1 MDNSITIRRET
12 PYDFLQVDKII
23 RTAFFNMEDS
33 DHSEHLLV
41 ERLRSS
47 DTFVP
52 ELSLV
57 AVTGDGKIAGHI
69 LLSEVKVISGDTE
82 HTVLA
87 LAPLSVLPEFQG
99 KGIGGMLVREGHRR
113 AAELGYGAAV
123 VLGHEGYYPRFG
135 YRRASLYGIRFPF
148 DAPDECCMAA
158 ELTDGGLDGIHGMV
172 QYPDAFISA
181 GDM

>member
-23 RTAFFNMEDS
+23 RTAFLDMEDS

-57 AVTGDGKIAGHI
+57 TVTSGGKIAGHI
-69 LLSEVKVISGDTE
+69 LLSEVNGRHS
-82 HTVLA
+82 
-87 LAPLSVLPEFQG
+87 
-99 KGIGGMLVREGHRR
+99 
-113 AAELGYGAAV
+113 
-123 VLGHEGYYPRFG
+123 
-135 YRRASLYGIRFPF
+135 
-148 DAPDECCMAA
+148 
-158 ELTDGGLDGIHGMV
+158 
-172 QYPDAFISA
+172 
-181 GDM
+181 

>member
-23 RTAFFNMEDS
+23 RTAFLDMEDS

-57 AVTGDGKIAGHI
+57 AVTDDGKIAGHI
-69 LLSEVKVISGDTE
+69 LLSEVKVISGDTG

-113 AAELGYGAAV
+113 AAEL
-123 VLGHEGYYPRFG
+123 
-135 YRRASLYGIRFPF
+135 
-148 DAPDECCMAA
+148 
-158 ELTDGGLDGIHGMV
+158 TDGGLDGIHGMV

>member
-23 RTAFFNMEDS
+23 RTAFLDMEDS

-57 AVTGDGKIAGHI
+57 AVTDDGKIAGHI

-82 HTVLA
+82 HTVL
-87 LAPLSVLPEFQG
+87 
-99 KGIGGMLVREGHRR
+99 
-113 AAELGYGAAV
+113 
-123 VLGHEGYYPRFG
+123 GHEGYYPIFG
-135 YRRASLYGIRFPF
+135 YRRASLYGIKFPF

>member
-1 MDNSITIRRET
+1 MMGNSITIRRET

-23 RTAFFNMEDS
+23 RTAFLDMEDS

-57 AVTGDGKIAGHI
+57 AV
-69 LLSEVKVISGDTE
+69 
-82 HTVLA
+82 
-87 LAPLSVLPEFQG
+87 LPEFQG

-113 AAELGYGAAV
+113 AAEL
-123 VLGHEGYYPRFG
+123 
-135 YRRASLYGIRFPF
+135 
-148 DAPDECCMAA
+148 
-158 ELTDGGLDGIHGMV
+158 TDGGLDGIHG
-172 QYPDAFISA
+172 DGAISRCLYFSR
-181 GDM
+181 